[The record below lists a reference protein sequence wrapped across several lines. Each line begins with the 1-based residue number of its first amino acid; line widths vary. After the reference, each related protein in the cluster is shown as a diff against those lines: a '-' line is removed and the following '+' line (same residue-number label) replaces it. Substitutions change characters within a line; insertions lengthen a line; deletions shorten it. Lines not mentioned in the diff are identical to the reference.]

1 MPSHPISTA
10 HGLLTRFV
18 PRGALVLSVL
28 TFVGYGLGLVRE
40 RALSQ
45 SFGAGSE
52 LDAFKAAFL
61 IPELLFGVIVAS
73 GLAAPFIPIFAS
85 LKRDDGDAAAHAFA
99 QSILTLAVLVMAG
112 VSVVLFIVA
121 PLTVDLA
128 ASGFDPASRALYT
141 DLFRVMCVTQVLF
154 AGSMALGEVL
164 VAERRFFFYGAAP
177 LLYNL
182 GIVIGTL
189 VLVDRIGIFAPAVG
203 AVLGAS
209 LHLGIRLVGISR
221 TTFRPVPRLRLR
233 TPAIRE
239 FFRLLL
245 PKTGSGPL
253 DPLTF
258 IVFTNLASTIMV
270 GGVTV
275 IDQARNFQSLPV
287 SLIGV
292 TFALATFPSMAARYA
307 ARDRSGFRSLI
318 VRHALTIGLLTT
330 GAAVGLIVLGPS
342 GIDLLLGGGA
352 FGPDDVARTAQVL
365 GVFALSVPFES
376 LGHLL
381 SRAIYATHHTIWQVG
396 ASLLGF
402 AVTIVVAHI
411 LAPGVGIVAIPLGFT
426 AGSVVRC
433 VALTLVLAARIRRMP
448 DAGAP
453 DAGAPDAVAPDGLN
467 PAA

>member
-1 MPSHPISTA
+1 MPSRSLAAPRA
-10 HGLLTRFV
+10 LMTRFV
-18 PRGALVLSVL
+18 PRGALVLSIL

-45 SFGAGSE
+45 SFGAGTE
-52 LDAFKAAFL
+52 LDAYKAAFL
-61 IPELLFGVIVAS
+61 IPELLFSVIVAS

-85 LKRDDGDAAAHAFA
+85 LRRDDGEAAAHAFG
-99 QSILTLAVLVMAG
+99 QSILTLAVLVMAV
-112 VSVVLFIVA
+112 VSVVLFLAA
-121 PLTVDLA
+121 PMTVDLA
-128 ASGFDPASRALYT
+128 ASGFDAATRALYT
-141 DLFRVMCVTQVLF
+141 DLFRIMCVTQVLF

-189 VLVDRIGIFAPAVG
+189 LLVDRIGIFAPAVG

-209 LHLGIRLVGISR
+209 MHLGIRLVGISR
-221 TTFRPVPRLRLR
+221 TTFRPFPRLRLR

-258 IVFTNLASTIMV
+258 IVFTNLASTIAV

-292 TFALATFPSMAARYA
+292 TFALAAFPTLAARYA
-307 ARDRSGFRSLI
+307 AHDRTGFRALV
-318 VRHALTIGLLTT
+318 VRHALTIGLLTS
-330 GAAVGLIVLGPS
+330 GAAAGLILLGPF

-365 GVFALSVPFES
+365 AVFALSVPFES

-381 SRAIYATHHTIWQVG
+381 SRAIYATHHTLWQVG

-402 AVTIVVAHI
+402 VVTIGSAQL
-411 LAPGVGIVAIPLGFT
+411 LAPGLGIVAIPLGFSL
-426 AGSVVRC
+426 GSAVRC
-433 VALTLVLAARIRRMP
+433 VALVLVLAARIRRMP
-448 DAGAP
+448 VG
-453 DAGAPDAVAPDGLN
+453 VAPDGVS
-467 PAA
+467 PGA